1 MAMRITTTTRAIA
14 GLHGAKGRWRKVQEV
29 PHVARKRSGR
39 IGTERDA
46 RCAAFFGVG
55 APEAIVVGAVA
66 LLVFGP
72 QGLAQA
78 AKALGATLKSLAPT
92 IRELQ
97 DVSTDFRSTLE
108 KEIGLED
115 INSLTSTSS
124 FLASNAARSSMDS
137 SRSFMD
143 EKFVDDP
150 IQVEDEA
157 EEQVPT
163 PRMDVEG
170 TESAQARE
178 GWEEE
183 EEMTLDEMRK
193 KSQQMAW
200 NASNLEISES
210 EEQQQDEEEF
220 TVEEIQAEIKRRKKL
235 SALSLEELEAK
246 LEHRLGTKGDRN
258 ATDRSDL

>member
-14 GLHGAKGRWRKVQEV
+14 GHHGAKGRWRKVHEV

-108 KEIGLED
+108 KEIGLDD

-124 FLASNAARSSMDS
+124 FLASNVARSSMDS

-143 EKFVDDP
+143 EKLVEDP
-150 IQVEDEA
+150 LQVEDEA

-183 EEMTLDEMRK
+183 EMTLDEMRK

-200 NASNLEISES
+200 NASNLEVSES

-246 LEHRLGTKGDRN
+246 LEHRLGTKGDQN

>member
-1 MAMRITTTTRAIA
+1 M
-14 GLHGAKGRWRKVQEV
+14 HEV

-108 KEIGLED
+108 KEIGLDD

-143 EKFVDDP
+143 EKLVEDP
-150 IQVEDEA
+150 LQVEDEA

-163 PRMDVEG
+163 PRMDVEPSEVEG

-183 EEMTLDEMRK
+183 EMTLDEMRK
-193 KSQQMAW
+193 KSQEMAW
-200 NASNLEISES
+200 NASNLELSES
-210 EEQQQDEEEF
+210 EVQQQDEEEF

-246 LEHRLGTKGDRN
+246 LEHRLGTKGDQN